1 MNNTPAHIEAYL
13 ESFVSVFTVVDEIL
27 NEWKGQGCYQI
38 PTLLGNIKLKM
49 NWDDKQLRAKDPII
63 RDYLRNHPEWH
74 VTRGAGGGIM
84 RASEKQQREVAKL
97 AKEKA
102 KADIAAAIDADIA
115 KKAAAAQLALDTAA
129 DNTNTVSE

>member
-1 MNNTPAHIEAYL
+1 MSNTD
-13 ESFVSVFTVVDEIL
+13 VFFDTLRPILTEVDNTLQELFDGKENI
-27 NEWKGQGCYQI
+27 CVQI

-49 NWDDKQLRAKDPII
+49 NWDDKQMRAKDPII
-63 RDYLRNHPEWH
+63 RDYLRQHPEWH

-84 RASEKQQREVAKL
+84 RASEKQQREAAKL

-102 KADIAAAIDADIA
+102 KADVAAAIDAEVA
-115 KKAAAAQLALDTAA
+115 KKAAATQPAPDDAA